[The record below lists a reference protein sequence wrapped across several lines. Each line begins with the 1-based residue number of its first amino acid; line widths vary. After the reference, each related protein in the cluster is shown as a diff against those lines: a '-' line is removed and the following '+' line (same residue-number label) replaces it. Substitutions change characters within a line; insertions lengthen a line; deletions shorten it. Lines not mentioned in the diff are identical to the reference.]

1 MHVYSIQIQV
11 KNLKKKEVS
20 TGVIEKELIKKK
32 PNSKISNQNKPAS
45 LSANSLVRDNSISS
59 ESKSKNYTQV
69 QISPV
74 IPTLGKHIIVELS
87 GCSEEE
93 INDILKV
100 EDLMNQAAKKANA
113 NIIKSVFHKFS
124 PMGVS
129 GVVVISESHLSIH
142 TWPELG
148 YAAIDIYTC
157 GSTTKPFKA
166 CYFLAEKFKA
176 KKIKATYIIRGIE
189 KKSKNN
195 NYNFYTHKI
204 KMVEGNV
211 NTLKILPTLVKKIPL
226 NNHKETNINKPKNNN
241 KDKNNILLLA
251 GEK

>member
-1 MHVYSIQIQV
+1 M
-11 KNLKKKEVS
+11 KNLKKKEVH
-20 TGVIEKELIKKK
+20 TGVIDKELNNNHLITN
-32 PNSKISNQNKPAS
+32 NSNF
-45 LSANSLVRDNSISS
+45 S
-59 ESKSKNYTQV
+59 ESTSKNEFQDP
-69 QISPV
+69 ISPV

-93 INDILKV
+93 INDISKV
-100 EDLMNQAAKKANA
+100 ENLMNQAAKKANA

-148 YAAIDIYTC
+148 YAAIDVYTC

-166 CYFLAEKFKA
+166 CYFLAQKFKA

-226 NNHKETNINKPKNNN
+226 NNHKNNN
-241 KDKNNILLLA
+241 HKSNILLLA

>member
-1 MHVYSIQIQV
+1 M
-11 KNLKKKEVS
+11 
-20 TGVIEKELIKKK
+20 IEKELIEKKQNPK
-32 PNSKISNQNKPAS
+32 ALDKEKIISIKKVS
-45 LSANSLVRDNSISS
+45 LFPDKKNSS
-59 ESKSKNYTQV
+59 ESSPKNSFQES
-69 QISPV
+69 ISPV

-87 GCSEEE
+87 GCTEEE
-93 INDILKV
+93 INDIAKV

-157 GSTTKPFKA
+157 GATTKPFKA

-211 NTLKILPTLVKKIPL
+211 NTLKILPTLVKKISL
-226 NNHKETNINKPKNNN
+226 NNNNNNNHKYKKS
-241 KDKNNILLLA
+241 ILLLA